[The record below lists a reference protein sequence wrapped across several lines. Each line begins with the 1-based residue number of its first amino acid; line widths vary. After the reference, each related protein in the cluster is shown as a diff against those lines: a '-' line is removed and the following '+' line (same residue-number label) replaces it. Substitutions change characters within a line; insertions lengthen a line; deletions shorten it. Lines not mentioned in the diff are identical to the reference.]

1 MRRALAL
8 LSCGVLAACAAGGT
22 ADPTSQAAESEARQ
36 VVAQEFPGVD
46 VEGLANC
53 VRKNATE
60 DQLAA
65 LSLGGKLAEEATA
78 AILSKP
84 ETVTCV
90 RNSNIELP
98 S

>member
-36 VVAQEFPGVD
+36 EFPGVD
-46 VEGLANC
+46 VEGLASC